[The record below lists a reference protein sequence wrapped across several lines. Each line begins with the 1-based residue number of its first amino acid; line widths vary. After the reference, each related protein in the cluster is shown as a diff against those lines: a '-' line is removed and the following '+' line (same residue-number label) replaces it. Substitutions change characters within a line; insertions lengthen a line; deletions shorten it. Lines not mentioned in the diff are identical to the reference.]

1 MRTAIVVLSHAG
13 LALARRLRDA
23 WPEHEATVLGPSC
36 IVGACGGP
44 AQAAAEAAPEG
55 MPPGVFATAEPGVL
69 GWVGPLRRVF
79 PALWERYEAIVAIM
93 ALGIVVRLAGPLA
106 RDKRTDPA
114 VVVVDDAGRFAVSVL
129 GGHGADANRLA
140 TRVGAVLGSLPVVT
154 TASEAHALPAVDR
167 IGRELGWAIE
177 RAENLTRVAAAV
189 VRGGTVAVWQDAGTP
204 DWWRPFGPWPEHFV
218 RLESWDDLAALS
230 TEALLVI
237 SDRAVPDGLPAE
249 AGRTLVYRPPTLVAG
264 IGCRR
269 GVSRET
275 IADWIERV
283 FSAQGLA
290 LASLAAVATVTLKV
304 DEPGL
309 LAFATARGVPL
320 VAFPPVQLEAQPGIE
335 RPSERVR
342 AKIGIAA
349 VAEPAALRASGAG
362 RLLVPKQKGPG
373 VTVAV
378 ARRPPAGAAG
388 TGA

>member
-1 MRTAIVVLSHAG
+1 MKTAILVLSNAG

-23 WPEHEATVLGPSC
+23 WPGEDVDVLGPSC
-36 IVGACGGP
+36 VVGACGGP
-44 AQAAAEAAPEG
+44 AAEASPDG
-55 MPPGVFATAEPGVL
+55 MPPGVFATAEPGVF
-69 GWVGPLRRVF
+69 GWVGPLRRVL
-79 PALWERYEAIVAIM
+79 PEVWERYEAIVAIM

-129 GGHGADANRLA
+129 GGHGADANGLA
-140 TRVGAVLGSLPVVT
+140 RRVGAVLGALPVIT
-154 TASEAHALPAVDR
+154 TASEAHALPPVDR
-167 IGRELGWAIE
+167 IGRELGWTIE
-177 RAENLTRVAAAV
+177 RAKNLTRVAAAV
-189 VRGGTVAVWQDAGTP
+189 VRGETVAVWQDAGAP

-218 RLESWDDLAALS
+218 RLDSWDQLAGLS
-230 TEALLVI
+230 PEALLVI
-237 SDRAVPDGLPAE
+237 SDRAVPEGLPAD
-249 AGRTLVYRPPTLVAG
+249 RTLVYRPPTLVAG

-269 GVSRET
+269 GVAWET
-275 IADWIERV
+275 IAEWVERV

-309 LAFATARGVPL
+309 LAFAAGRGVPL
-320 VAFPPVQLEAQPGIE
+320 VAFPPEQLDAQPGIE

-342 AKIGIAA
+342 SKIGIAA
-349 VAEPAALRASGAG
+349 VAEPAALRAAGAG

-378 ARRPPAGAAG
+378 ARRPLAGGDG
-388 TGA
+388 T